1 MTKKLAI
8 LFFLILA
15 LWIQPFAQNNPTR
28 DELQKQEQTLRRE
41 LEELNRLKDQ
51 IQKNKKSTLAQMAVI
66 KSKIAKREALV
77 NSIGKQVKLI
87 DAAIAANQKD
97 VQKLNKD
104 LDTLKSKYEKSIV
117 FAYKSRSGYEY

>member
-66 KSKIAKREALV
+66 
-77 NSIGKQVKLI
+77 
-87 DAAIAANQKD
+87 
-97 VQKLNKD
+97 
-104 LDTLKSKYEKSIV
+104 
-117 FAYKSRSGYEY
+117 